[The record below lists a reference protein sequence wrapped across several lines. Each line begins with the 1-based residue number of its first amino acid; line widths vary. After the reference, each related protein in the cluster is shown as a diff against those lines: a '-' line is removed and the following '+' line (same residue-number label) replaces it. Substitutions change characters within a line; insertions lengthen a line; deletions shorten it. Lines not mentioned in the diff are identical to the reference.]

1 MATCSAWI
9 GSPIDGRYDHRRC
22 STFFHGTK
30 AGLRVGDVLTAGF
43 GSGAGD
49 IIN

>member
-1 MATCSAWI
+1 MDDMTTVDAR
-9 GSPIDGRYDHRRC
+9 P
-22 STFFHGTK
+22 FFHGTK